1 MAVTIVPFFVSH
13 IKRMYLLGIIMALSC
28 LATIWKRPKST
39 LSSRIRD
46 IPIHLTGGWVVMGS
60 ITELLVWAG
69 AGLMDTWAGVGDQ
82 HWCTTTVEV
91 MVVDFMADSMVE
103 VVSMEEEEGN
113 AKPGANEPGFVFV
126 RVMI

>member
-1 MAVTIVPFFVSH
+1 MPRNYMEETKINAVQQNQRYTDSSYWWMGGDGFYYGAFG
-13 IKRMYLLGIIMALSC
+13 LG
-28 LATIWKRPKST
+28 W
-39 LSSRIRD
+39 
-46 IPIHLTGGWVVMGS
+46 GW
-60 ITELLVWAG
+60 
-69 AGLMDTWAGVGDQ
+69 GLMDTWAGVGDQ